1 DANHNV
7 LEQAKPALP
16 CRDCDALASAVAPGT
31 PAPVPAP
38 ANSSTNKDKPP
49 TAPRVLSPEVSFLM
63 SSMMQDVIREGTG
76 RGALVLGR
84 KDLSG
89 KTGTTNDYRDAWFSG
104 FNADVVTTA
113 WIGFDQPASLGR
125 GETGARA
132 ALPIWIDFM
141 RTALQGIP
149 EKPLTPPQN
158 VVRLTVNSETGKP
171 TTADDPQAMEEYFI
185 QGTETPHELPG
196 VEGEPGP
203 TTAPDQTPDNV
214 REKLF

>member
-1 DANHNV
+1 MPGATDVQGSTNA
-7 LEQAKPALP
+7 
-16 CRDCDALASAVAPGT
+16 ASAGRAGTAGTAVT
-31 PAPVPAP
+31 PATPATAATPGNP
-38 ANSSTNKDKPP
+38 ATDKDKPAV
-49 TAPRVLSPEVSFLM
+49 APRVLSPEVSFLM
-63 SSMMQDVIREGTG
+63 TSMMQDVIREGTG

-125 GETGARA
+125 GETGGRA
-132 ALPIWIDFM
+132 ALPIWIDYM
-141 RTALQGIP
+141 RVALQGVP

-158 VVRLTVNSETGKP
+158 VVRITVNSETGKP

-196 VEGEPGP
+196 IEGEPGT
-203 TTAPDQTPDNV
+203 TTAPDQAPDNV

>member
-1 DANHNV
+1 M
-7 LEQAKPALP
+7 
-16 CRDCDALASAVAPGT
+16 
-31 PAPVPAP
+31 
-38 ANSSTNKDKPP
+38 
-49 TAPRVLSPEVSFLM
+49 APRVLSPEVSFLVG
-63 SSMMQDVIREGTG
+63 SMMQDVIREGTG
-76 RGALVLGR
+76 QKALVLGR

-104 FNADVVTTA
+104 FNAYVVTTA

-141 RTALQGIP
+141 RNALQGIP
-149 EKPLTPPQN
+149 EKPLIPPQS
-158 VVRLTVNSETGKP
+158 VVRITINSETGKP
-171 TTADDPQAMEEYFI
+171 TTADDPQAMQEYFI
-185 QGTETPHELPG
+185 QGTETPHELPI

-203 TTAPDQTPDNV
+203 TTAPPDQAPDNV

>member
-1 DANHNV
+1 MPGATDA
-7 LEQAKPALP
+7 P
-16 CRDCDALASAVAPGT
+16 ASAVAAGT
-31 PAPVPAP
+31 PAPVPASADP
-38 ANSSTNKDKPP
+38 STDKDKPAV
-49 TAPRVLSPEVSFLM
+49 APRVLSPEVSFLVA
-63 SSMMQDVIREGTG
+63 SMMQDVIREGTG
-76 RGALVLGR
+76 QKALILGR

-141 RTALQGIP
+141 RNALQGIP
-149 EKPLTPPQN
+149 EKPLIPPQS
-158 VVRLTVNSETGKP
+158 VVRITVNSETGKP
-171 TTADDPQAMEEYFI
+171 TTADDPQAMQEYFI
-185 QGTETPHELPG
+185 QGTETPHELPI

-203 TTAPDQTPDNV
+203 TTAPPDQAPDNV

>member
-1 DANHNV
+1 MPGATDT
-7 LEQAKPALP
+7 P
-16 CRDCDALASAVAPGT
+16 ASAVAPGT

-38 ANSSTNKDKPP
+38 ANPSTDKDKPP

-63 SSMMQDVIREGTG
+63 TSMMQDVIREGTG
-76 RGALVLGR
+76 QKALALGR

-104 FNADVVTTA
+104 FNVNIVTTA

-149 EKPLTPPQN
+149 QKPLTPPQN
-158 VVRLTVNSETGKP
+158 VVRITVNSETGKP

-196 VEGEPGP
+196 VDGEPGP

>member
-1 DANHNV
+1 MPGATDA
-7 LEQAKPALP
+7 P
-16 CRDCDALASAVAPGT
+16 ASAVAPGT
-31 PAPVPAP
+31 PAPIPP
-38 ANSSTNKDKPP
+38 STDKDKPP

-63 SSMMQDVIREGTG
+63 TSMMQDVIREGTG
-76 RGALVLGR
+76 QKALVLGR

-104 FNADVVTTA
+104 FNADMVTTA

-149 EKPLTPPQN
+149 QKPLTPPQN
-158 VVRLTVNSETGKP
+158 VVRLTINSETGKP

-185 QGTETPHELPG
+185 QGTETPHELPA
-196 VEGEPGP
+196 VEGEPGS
-203 TTAPDQTPDNV
+203 TTAPPDQAPDNV

>member
-1 DANHNV
+1 M
-7 LEQAKPALP
+7 
-16 CRDCDALASAVAPGT
+16 
-31 PAPVPAP
+31 
-38 ANSSTNKDKPP
+38 
-49 TAPRVLSPEVSFLM
+49 SFLVA
-63 SSMMQDVIREGTG
+63 SMMQDVIREGTG
-76 RGALVLGR
+76 QKALVLGR

-104 FNADVVTTA
+104 FNADMVTTA

-158 VVRLTVNSETGKP
+158 VVRITINSETGKP

-203 TTAPDQTPDNV
+203 TTAPDQAPDNV

>member
-1 DANHNV
+1 MPGATDA
-7 LEQAKPALP
+7 PA
-16 CRDCDALASAVAPGT
+16 STVAPGAPA
-31 PAPVPAP
+31 PAPVTP
-38 ANSSTNKDKPP
+38 STDKDKPP

-63 SSMMQDVIREGTG
+63 TSMMQDVIREGTG
-76 RGALVLGR
+76 QKALVLGR

-141 RTALQGIP
+141 RTALQGMP
-149 EKPLTPPQN
+149 QKPLTPPQN
-158 VVRLTVNSETGKP
+158 VVRLTINSETGKP
-171 TTADDPQAMEEYFI
+171 TTPDDPQAMEEYFI

-196 VEGEPGP
+196 VDGEPGP

>member
-1 DANHNV
+1 MPGATDA
-7 LEQAKPALP
+7 P
-16 CRDCDALASAVAPGT
+16 ASAVAAGT

-38 ANSSTNKDKPP
+38 ADPSTDKDKPAV
-49 TAPRVLSPEVSFLM
+49 APRVLSPEVSFLVA
-63 SSMMQDVIREGTG
+63 SMMQDVIREGTG
-76 RGALVLGR
+76 QKALILGR

-141 RTALQGIP
+141 RNALQGIP
-149 EKPLTPPQN
+149 EKPLIPPQS
-158 VVRLTVNSETGKP
+158 VVRITVNSETGKP
-171 TTADDPQAMEEYFI
+171 TTADDPQAMQEYFI
-185 QGTETPHELPG
+185 QGTETPHEMPI

-203 TTAPDQTPDNV
+203 ATAPPDQTPDNV

>member
-1 DANHNV
+1 MPGATDA
-7 LEQAKPALP
+7 PAN
-16 CRDCDALASAVAPGT
+16 AVAAGT

-38 ANSSTNKDKPP
+38 ADHSTDKDKP
-49 TAPRVLSPEVSFLM
+49 TVAPRVLSPEVSFLVA
-63 SSMMQDVIREGTG
+63 SMMQDVIREGTG
-76 RGALVLGR
+76 QKALVLGR

-132 ALPIWIDFM
+132 ALPVWIDFM

-149 EKPLTPPQN
+149 EKPLTPPQS
-158 VVRLTVNSETGKP
+158 VVRITVNSETGKP
-171 TTADDPQAMEEYFI
+171 TTADDPQAMQEFFI
-185 QGTETPHELPG
+185 QGTETPHEQPI
-196 VEGEPGP
+196 VEGEQGP
-203 TTAPDQTPDNV
+203 ATEPPDQAPDNV